1 MSHTIVNAVAIN
13 SGMICDGA
21 KPSCAAKIAS
31 AVEAGILGMQMFR
44 EGSQFFDGDGIVSKG
59 VENTI
64 RNVSRLAAD
73 GMRKTDAE
81 IIKIMLS

>member
-1 MSHTIVNAVAIN
+1 
-13 SGMICDGA
+13 
-21 KPSCAAKIAS
+21 
-31 AVEAGILGMQMFR
+31 MQMFR
-44 EGSQFFDGDGIVSKG
+44 EGSQFFGGDGIVSKG

-64 RNVSRLAAD
+64 RNVSRLAAE

>member
-1 MSHTIVNAVAIN
+1 
-13 SGMICDGA
+13 
-21 KPSCAAKIAS
+21 
-31 AVEAGILGMQMFR
+31 
-44 EGSQFFDGDGIVSKG
+44 

-64 RNVSRLAAD
+64 NNVSRLASE